1 MSERRPH
8 GQSVTLDEET
18 FLRLRDICERHQVH
32 ISGAVRIAVKALED
46 QHEPARRP
54 RKDKTYEEVLMNAG
68 VPREDLLL
76 ARNSVEHKLDCKGG
90 NLPADKVLE
99 EAFIWSETPQGHC
112 YWAET
117 QRVLY
122 ARGRVTADDIVAARK
137 EAKR

>member
-1 MSERRPH
+1 MDKVRLSFDVPGDMTINALAQALADLGATNVNVGGLESE
-8 GQSVTLDEET
+8 S
-18 FLRLRDICERHQVH
+18 
-32 ISGAVRIAVKALED
+32 
-46 QHEPARRP
+46 EPQDDP
-54 RKDKTYEEVLMNAG
+54 RKGKTYQEVLINAG